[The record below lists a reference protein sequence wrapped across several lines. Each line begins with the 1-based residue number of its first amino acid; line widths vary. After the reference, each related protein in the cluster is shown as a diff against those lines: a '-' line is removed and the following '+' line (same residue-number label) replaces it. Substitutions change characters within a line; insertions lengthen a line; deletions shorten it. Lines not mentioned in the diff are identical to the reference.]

1 MDKIVIRGA
10 REHNLKNINLELP
23 RDKLIVFTGLS
34 GSGKSSLA
42 IDTIYAE
49 GQRRYVESLSAYA
62 RQFLG
67 QLEKPDV
74 DHIDG
79 LSPSICI
86 DQKSTTKNPR
96 STVGTIT
103 EIYDYYR
110 LLFARIGKAFCPHC
124 QIPIE
129 KQSSQQIIDKIKEF
143 PFGTKFQILAPVVR
157 KRKGE
162 YREFFQRLR
171 KDGYARVK
179 IDGKVYGLEEEI
191 RLDRDVQHDIDVVV
205 DRLIMKEGVE
215 KRVADSV
222 ELAMNLAD
230 GLVAVEI
237 VEDNKEERRLYSTHF
252 ACLQCGFSFPE
263 ISPRVFSFN
272 SPYGACPDCSGL
284 GVKMEVDPDLVVP
297 NPELTINEG
306 AIVPFVRSRADF
318 YHQILV
324 AVCREYGIDMNTPWK
339 DLPKEDKEII
349 LYGNDEPIYVR
360 YRSLT
365 GRMKAYYTTFPGV
378 IPNLERRYREAETE
392 GLREMIEEY
401 MRPRKCKTCEGT
413 RLKKEVLAIKVGG
426 LNIAELSS
434 FSAAKSL
441 EFFEELKLTERE
453 MKIAERV
460 LKEIKS
466 RLKFLIDVGLD
477 YLTIDRAAAT
487 LAGGEAQRIRLA
499 TQIGSGLAGVLY
511 VLDEPSI
518 GLHQRDNRRLIN
530 TLKGLRDLGNT
541 VIVVEHDEET
551 IRSADYVVDMGPGAG
566 EAGGKVVFAGSVEE
580 LLNFPHSLT
589 AQYLRKEKQIEIPAR
604 RRKPQGRFLRV
615 VGASEHNLKNITVD
629 FPLGLFIC
637 VTGVSGSGKSSL
649 VIDVLARALK
659 NYFYSSREEVG
670 KHLKIEGLE
679 HLDKVI
685 EVDQSPIGRTP
696 RSNPATYIKVFD
708 EIRRLFAEI
717 PEAKVRGYT
726 PGRFS
731 FNVPGGRC
739 DACKGDGT
747 IKIEMHFLPDV
758 YIPCEVCKGK
768 RYNQETLDIRFKG
781 KNIAEVLDM
790 SVEEALR
797 FFGNIPSIARKLQTL
812 HDVGLGYIKL
822 GQGSPTLSGGEA
834 QRVKLAAELGK
845 KSTGRTFYILD
856 EPTTGLH
863 FDDVKKLLNV
873 LNRLVDQGNTVVVI
887 EHNLEVIKVADWII
901 DLGPEGGEAGG
912 YVVCQG
918 PPEEIVKN
926 KKSYTARY
934 LAEVLNKSQ
943 NRKRKESRV

>member
-23 RDKLIVFTGLS
+23 RNKLIVFTGLS

-86 DQKSTTKNPR
+86 DQKSTSKNPR

-103 EIYDYYR
+103 EVYDYFR
-110 LLFARIGKAFCPHC
+110 LLFARVGKAFCPHC
-124 QIPIE
+124 NIPIE
-129 KQSSQQIIDKIKEF
+129 RQSSQQIIEAVKKIF
-143 PFGTKFQILAPVVR
+143 PGVRFQILAPVVR

-162 YREFFQRLR
+162 YRELLSRLR
-171 KDGYARVK
+171 KEGYARVK

-191 RLDRDVQHDIDVVV
+191 RLERDVQHDIDVVV
-205 DRLIMKEGVE
+205 DRLIMKGGIE
-215 KRVADSV
+215 KRIADSV
-222 ELAMNLAD
+222 ELALSLAD

-237 VEDNKEERRLYSTHF
+237 FKNGQEERVLYSTHF

-272 SPYGACPDCSGL
+272 SPYGACPECSGL

-297 NPELTINEG
+297 NPELSINEG

-318 YHQILV
+318 YHKILV
-324 AVCREYGIDMNTPWK
+324 AVCQEYGINMSKPWK
-339 DLPKEDKEII
+339 DLPEEHKKII

-365 GRMKAYYTTFPGV
+365 GRMKAYYTTYPGV
-378 IPNLERRYREAETE
+378 IPNLERRYKEAETE
-392 GLREMIEEY
+392 GLREMIAEY
-401 MRPRKCKTCEGT
+401 MRPKKCTACQGT

-434 FSAAKSL
+434 LSAKKAL
-441 EFFEELKLTERE
+441 EFFEKLKLTRKEK
-453 MKIAERV
+453 MIAERI

-518 GLHQRDNRRLIN
+518 GLHQRDNQRLIN
-530 TLKGLRDLGNT
+530 TLKSLRDLGNT

-551 IRSADYVVDMGPGAG
+551 IRNADYVVDMGPGAG
-566 EAGGKVVFAGSVEE
+566 EAGGQVVFAGSVDE
-580 LLNFPHSLT
+580 LLKDSDSLT
-589 AQYLRKEKQIEIPAR
+589 ALYLRKEKQIEVPR
-604 RRKPQGRFLRV
+604 KRRKPKGNFLQV
-615 VGASEHNLKNITVD
+615 TGAREHNLKNITVK
-629 FPLGLFIC
+629 FPLGLLIC

-649 VIDVLARALK
+649 VIDILAKALK
-659 NYFYSSREEVG
+659 KHFYSSWEEPG
-670 KHLKIEGLE
+670 EHLRIEGLE
-679 HLDKVI
+679 QIDKVI

-708 EIRRLFAEI
+708 EIRKIFAEV
-717 PEAKVRGYT
+717 PEARVRGYK

-747 IKIEMHFLPDV
+747 IRIEMHFLPDV
-758 YIPCEVCKGK
+758 YVPCDVCKGK
-768 RYNQETLDIRFKG
+768 RYNRETLEIKFKG

-790 SVEEALR
+790 SVEEALD
-797 FFGNIPSIARKLQTL
+797 FFGRIPPVARKLQTL
-812 HDVGLGYIKL
+812 YDVGLGYIKL

-912 YVVCQG
+912 YLLVEG
-918 PPEEIVKN
+918 PPEEIIKCE
-926 KKSYTARY
+926 KSYTARY
-934 LAEVLNKSQ
+934 L
-943 NRKRKESRV
+943 RKILTSN

>member
-110 LLFARIGKAFCPHC
+110 LLFARIGKAFCPQC

-129 KQSSQQIIDKIKEF
+129 KQSSQQIIEKIKEL
-143 PFGTKFQILAPVVR
+143 PLGAKFQVLAPVVR

-162 YREFFQRLR
+162 YRELLHRLG
-171 KDGYARVK
+171 KDGYVRVK
-179 IDGKVYGLEEEI
+179 IDGKMFGLEEEI
-191 RLDRDVQHDIDVVV
+191 KLERDVQHDIDVVI
-205 DRLIMKEGVE
+205 DRLIMKEGIE
-215 KRVADSV
+215 KRIADSV

-230 GLVAVEI
+230 GLVAVEVI
-237 VEDNKEERRLYSTHF
+237 EDGEERRKLYSTHF

-324 AVCREYGIDMNTPWK
+324 AVCREYSIDMNTPWK
-339 DLPKEDKEII
+339 DLPEEDKEII

-365 GRMKAYYTTFPGV
+365 GRMKAYYTTYPGV

-392 GLREMIEEY
+392 GLREMIEDY
-401 MRPRKCKTCEGT
+401 MRPRKCKTCNGA

-434 FSAAKSL
+434 FSAARSL
-441 EFFEELKLTERE
+441 EFFDRLKLTIRE
-453 MKIAERV
+453 KTIAERV

-566 EAGGKVVFAGSVEE
+566 EAGGKVVFAGSVKE
-580 LLNFPHSLT
+580 LLSFPSSLT
-589 AQYLRKEKQIEIPAR
+589 AQYLRKEKQIEIPKK
-604 RRKPQGRFLRV
+604 RRKPSKKLLRI
-615 VGASEHNLKNITVD
+615 VGASEHNLKNITVE

-649 VIDVLARALK
+649 VIDVLAKALK
-659 NYFYSSREEVG
+659 NYFYSSWEESG

-679 HLDKVI
+679 YLDKVI

-708 EIRRLFAEI
+708 DIRRLFSEV
-717 PEAKVRGYT
+717 PEARVRGYT

-731 FNVPGGRC
+731 FNVAGGRC
-739 DACKGDGT
+739 DACKGEGT

-768 RYNQETLDIRFKG
+768 RYNQETLEVKFKG
-781 KNIAEVLDM
+781 KNIAEILDM

-812 HDVGLGYIKL
+812 YDVGLGYIKL

-845 KSTGRTFYILD
+845 KSTGKTFYILD

-873 LNRLVDQGNTVVVI
+873 LNRLVEQGNTVVVI

-912 YVVCQG
+912 YIVCQG
-918 PPEEIVKN
+918 PPEKIARN
-926 KKSYTARY
+926 KRSYTARY
-934 LAEVLNKSQ
+934 LAEVLN
-943 NRKRKESRV
+943 ESRDRRLKKSKV

>member
-10 REHNLKNINLELP
+10 REHNLKNISLELP
-23 RDKLIVFTGLS
+23 RGKLIVFTGLS

-67 QLEKPDV
+67 QLGKPDV
-74 DHIDG
+74 DHVDG

-86 DQKSTTKNPR
+86 DQKSTSKNPR

-103 EIYDYYR
+103 EIYDYFR
-110 LLFARIGKAFCPHC
+110 LLFARVGKAFCPRC
-124 QIPIE
+124 DIPIE
-129 KQSSQQIIDKIKEF
+129 KQSSQQIIESLRRI
-143 PFGTKFQILAPVVR
+143 PTGARFQILAPVVR

-162 YREFFQRLR
+162 YRELLGRLK

-179 IDGKVYGLEEEI
+179 IDGEVYGLEEEI
-191 RLDRDVQHDIDVVV
+191 RLERDVQHDIEVII
-205 DRLIMKEGVE
+205 DRLIMREGIE
-215 KRVADSV
+215 KRIADSV
-222 ELAMNLAD
+222 ELALSLAE
-230 GLVAVEI
+230 GLVAVEAFL
-237 VEDNKEERRLYSTHF
+237 NGREERVVYSTHF

-272 SPYGACPDCSGL
+272 SPYGACSDCSGL

-297 NPELTINEG
+297 NPELSINEG

-318 YHQILV
+318 YHKILV
-324 AVCREYGIDMNTPWK
+324 AVCREYGIDMSKPWK
-339 DLPKEDKEII
+339 ELPDEQKEII
-349 LYGNDEPIYVR
+349 LYGSDEAIYVR

-365 GRMKAYYTTFPGV
+365 GKMKAYYTTYPGV
-378 IPNLERRYREAETE
+378 IPNLERRYKEAETE
-392 GLREMIEEY
+392 GLREMIAEY
-401 MRPRKCKTCEGT
+401 MRPKKCTTCSGT
-413 RLKKEVLAIKVGG
+413 RLKKEVLAVKVGG
-426 LNIAELSS
+426 LNIAQLSS
-434 FSAAKSL
+434 FSARKAL
-441 EFFEELKLTERE
+441 EFFEKLRLSQRE
-453 MKIAERV
+453 KMIAERI

-530 TLKGLRDLGNT
+530 TLKSLRDLGNT
-541 VIVVEHDEET
+541 VIVVEHDEQT

-566 EAGGKVVFAGSVEE
+566 EAGGEVVFAGPVEK
-580 LLNFPHSLT
+580 LLKRSDSLT
-589 AQYLRKEKQIEIPAR
+589 ALYLRKEKQIEVPQE
-604 RRKPQGRFLRV
+604 RRKAKGKFIRV
-615 VGASEHNLKNITVD
+615 IGASEHNLKNITVN
-629 FPLGLFIC
+629 FPIGLLIC

-649 VIDVLARALK
+649 VVDVLAKALK
-659 NYFYSSREEVG
+659 NHFYSSWEEPG

-679 HLDKVI
+679 YLDKVI

-708 EIRRLFAEI
+708 EIRKIFAEV
-717 PEAKVRGYT
+717 PEARVRGYK

-747 IKIEMHFLPDV
+747 IRIEMHFLPDV
-758 YIPCEVCKGK
+758 YVPCDVCKGK
-768 RYNQETLDIRFKG
+768 RYNLETLEIRFKG
-781 KNIAEVLDM
+781 KNIAEVLEM
-790 SVEEALR
+790 SVEEALD
-797 FFGNIPSIARKLQTL
+797 FFANIPSVARKLQTL
-812 HDVGLGYIKL
+812 YDVGLGYIKL

-834 QRVKLAAELGK
+834 QRVKLASELGK
-845 KSTGRTFYILD
+845 KSTGKTFYILD

-863 FDDVKKLLNV
+863 FDDVRKLLNV

-887 EHNLEVIKVADWII
+887 EHNLDVIKSADWII
-901 DLGPEGGEAGG
+901 DLGPEGGEKGG
-912 YVVCQG
+912 YVVATG
-918 PPEEIVKN
+918 TPEDLAKSPS
-926 KKSYTARY
+926 SYTGEFLRKV
-934 LAEVLNKSQ
+934 LQIEKREAEAISG
-943 NRKRKESRV
+943 